1 MEHYSRTILT
11 ILIVPTSTSILP
23 WIIISFIQKWLTYDT
38 SLWGDQHRILQVV
51 INLVSNSL
59 KFTPD
64 GGKVDVRIMC
74 TGEVKSPAGGVRNSL
89 SSRQSSQRE
98 PRALHRNGSGTNI
111 SQISTKQHSSAD
123 APVGGTALLI
133 NPMDPKAT
141 PHVQVRERSPT
152 PPPANAKTFMFEFE
166 VEDTGPGIPE
176 HFQQRVFEPFVQGDL
191 GLNKKYAGT
200 GLGLSICS
208 QLANLM
214 GGEISLTST
223 VGVGTTFKLKVPLKY
238 VKDRAAS
245 VTSSEVHD
253 SHHGGANTMCEDSP
267 AMGKVKA
274 DHSSTPALANSS
286 LAEPEMSIEPR
297 LVGLSRPYFATPVS
311 ATNNPDSK
319 EQLAAINATARSSG
333 TRTRVLVAED
343 NLVNQEVVL
352 R

>member
-1 MEHYSRTILT
+1 MGYS
-11 ILIVPTSTSILP
+11 
-23 WIIISFIQKWLTYDT
+23 
-38 SLWGDQHRILQVV
+38 SLWGDQHRILQVL

-64 GGKVDVRIMC
+64 GGKVDVRIVC
-74 TGEVKSPAGGVRNSL
+74 TGEAKSLSDAARNSI

-98 PRALHRNGSGTNI
+98 PRTLHRNGSGTNT
-111 SQISTKQHSSAD
+111 SQISAKHRSSAD
-123 APVGGTALLI
+123 VPVGGTALLI
-133 NPMDPKAT
+133 NPMDPGAT
-141 PHVQVRERSPT
+141 PHVRARERSPT
-152 PPPANAKTFMFEFE
+152 PPPPNARTLMFEFE

-223 VGVGTTFKLKVPLKY
+223 VGVGTTFKLILPLKY
-238 VKDRAAS
+238 VKDKAPS
-245 VTSSEVHD
+245 ISSSEVQGL
-253 SHHGGANTMCEDSP
+253 HHGGTDTPLEHSLP
-267 AMGKVKA
+267 AEKVAA
-274 DHSSTPALANSS
+274 DGISTPTMASNPS
-286 LAEPEMSIEPR
+286 AEHELSIEPR
-297 LVGLSRPYFATPVS
+297 LVGLSRPFFATPPAS
-311 ATNNPDSK
+311 SLNNPDTNG
-319 EQLAAINATARSSG
+319 QLAAIKASARTNG
-333 TRTRVLVAED
+333 TKTRVLVAED